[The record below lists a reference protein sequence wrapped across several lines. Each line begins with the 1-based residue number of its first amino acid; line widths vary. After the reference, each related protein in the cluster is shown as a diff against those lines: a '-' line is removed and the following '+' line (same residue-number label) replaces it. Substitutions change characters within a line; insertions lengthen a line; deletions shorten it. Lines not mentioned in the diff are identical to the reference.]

1 MNRIFKGLDRLEEAI
16 LSILMLIM
24 TIAIVTQVFSR
35 TIFNNSLA
43 WTEEVARFILVWI
56 TFIGASLGVKKGAH
70 IGVEAFTMLLPK
82 KVSELIK
89 YLVLIIC
96 MFFTFTV
103 FKDSIS
109 ILQKQISTGQV
120 SSAVQIPMWIPYLGV
135 TVGTF
140 LMTLR
145 FIEAFCELLKNRK
158 IGGKN

>member
-1 MNRIFKGLDRLEEAI
+1 MKKIFKVLDKTEEVI

-35 TIFNNSLA
+35 TVFNNSLS
-43 WTEEVARFILVWI
+43 WTEEISRFILVWI
-56 TFIGASLGVKKGAH
+56 TFIGASLGIKRGAH
-70 IGVEAFTMLLPK
+70 IGVEAFTRMLPK
-82 KVSELIK
+82 KAKEIVQ

-96 MFFTFTV
+96 MFFTFVV

-109 ILQKQISTGQV
+109 ILQKQISMGQV

-140 LMTLR
+140 LMTVR
-145 FIEAFCELLKNRK
+145 FIESFYILLKSK
-158 IGGKN
+158 KMGGEN